1 MSAKES
7 TRVEYGKTLAQLG
20 AENPQIVVL
29 DADLSGSTQT
39 HHFAKVFKDRFFN
52 VGIAEQDLMGTA
64 AGLALGGK
72 IPFAST
78 FAMFATGRAWEQIRQ
93 TIAYG
98 SLNVKIVASHG
109 GVTVGED
116 GGSHQAVEDLALMR
130 ILPNMVVLV
139 PADGAETRAMTRW
152 AAGYQGPVYMRTGRM
167 AVPLIYD
174 DGYVFELGR
183 GSLLREGQDVTLMG
197 IGIMVQACLDAA
209 DLLAQAGIA
218 ARVVN
223 MGCLK
228 PLDWELVVDS
238 ARQTGALVTA
248 EEHMVTGGLGS
259 AVSEILAEH
268 CPTPLQRIG
277 LKDTFGMSGKPAD
290 LLKHYG
296 LTAENIKQAA
306 VQVMARKANPLA
318 SPLLDL
324 QAPAWQ
330 GGKVYTVK
338 LLNALKTPG
347 SGFQAY
353 RRLVVVL
360 VFVGLTTYFLLPVWA
375 ATPSKYD
382 SLRLYTEALF
392 EITQKYVWPKSEETL
407 IYGSLR
413 GMMNS
418 LDPDSSFLTAKEYQA
433 YLQGDKAAPAEAG
446 LVLIVKDGLL
456 TAASVIDDSPASR
469 AGLKPGRPYYQ
480 D

>member
-52 VGIAEQDLMGTA
+52 MGIAEQDLMGTA

-174 DGYVFELGR
+174 DDYVFELGR

-209 DLLAQAGIA
+209 DLLAKAGIA

-238 ARQTGALVTA
+238 ARQTGAVVTA

-268 CPTPLQRIG
+268 CPTPVQRIG
-277 LKDTFGMSGKPAD
+277 LKDTFGTSGKPAD

-296 LTAENIKQAA
+296 LTAEHIQQAA

-318 SPLLDL
+318 SPFLDL
-324 QAPAWQ
+324 KAP
-330 GGKVYTVK
+330 
-338 LLNALKTPG
+338 
-347 SGFQAY
+347 
-353 RRLVVVL
+353 
-360 VFVGLTTYFLLPVWA
+360 GL
-375 ATPSKYD
+375 
-382 SLRLYTEALF
+382 
-392 EITQKYVWPKSEETL
+392 
-407 IYGSLR
+407 
-413 GMMNS
+413 
-418 LDPDSSFLTAKEYQA
+418 
-433 YLQGDKAAPAEAG
+433 AG
-446 LVLIVKDGLL
+446 
-456 TAASVIDDSPASR
+456 R
-469 AGLKPGRPYYQ
+469 
-480 D
+480 